1 MPLLL
6 NNDLR
11 IHPRCHR
18 VTYVVPTIQ
27 GPWRKEFNWDGLLSY
42 LLGVAIVVA
51 IVTVCFDITIWRP

>member
-6 NNDLR
+6 NSDIR
-11 IHPRCHR
+11 IHPRCKR
-18 VTYVVPTIQ
+18 DTIVWAAIQ